1 MAQRMSTSRAVRP
14 AALMALLVMML
25 FDLLWVVG
33 DGGLLGVGVGVI
45 SSGKVSSKSVYCLLV
60 KREVTEQE
68 VGAERQSDQQYRSLT
83 REEFISYIHMLLM
96 VQILITSLRHLS
108 CTRLH
113 HCWSRS
119 FRQDSYISKTIHQQH
134 HLFVLRSCSHPLS

>member
-1 MAQRMSTSRAVRP
+1 VI
-14 AALMALLVMML
+14 
-25 FDLLWVVG
+25 
-33 DGGLLGVGVGVI
+33 GVGGGIV
-45 SSGKVSSKSVYCLLV
+45 SSGKVSSKSVCCLLV
-60 KREVTEQE
+60 RREATDQE
-68 VGAERQSDQQYRSLT
+68 VRVEKQSDQQYRSLT

-134 HLFVLRSCSHPLS
+134 HLFVLRSCSRPLS